1 MRCFI
6 AGFSTTTMPKKTTM
20 NPKGQSQEDDP
31 SWHNAVSA
39 DDANT
44 RAEQIADDACTR
56 AEQIADDG
64 RKRKIESA
72 LQLANQLLKEYNKDK
87 QKFRH
92 EQSPKASRLI
102 RQFKGIYESTYGA
115 DAFAHEMRQ
124 YLDEIK
130 RQCKVFNLPLLS
142 SGILQDVRNL
152 KKSKKHNTFTS
163 QVKKRKAKKA

>member
-1 MRCFI
+1 MQNVR
-6 AGFSTTTMPKKTTM
+6 ATTMPKKTTM
-20 NPKGQSQEDDP
+20 KPKGQSQGGDP
-31 SWHNAVSA
+31 PWHHHASSA
-39 DDANT
+39 LT
-44 RAEQIADDACTR
+44 TSR

-64 RKRKIESA
+64 RKRKIEFA

-92 EQSPKASRLI
+92 EQSPKASRLL

-130 RQCKVFNLPLLS
+130 RQCNVFNLPLLT

-152 KKSKKHNTFTS
+152 KKSKKLNTFTS